1 MKSRNSTSC
10 TKKTRPEIVL
20 IIKLAKGDE
29 EEEEEEKG
37 EKEGGARVCAG
48 RNVLCNVGQG
58 KPPAACLG

>member
-10 TKKTRPEIVL
+10 TKKTRPDIVL
-20 IIKLAKGDE
+20 IIKLAKGE

-58 KPPAACLG
+58 KPAAACLS

>member
-1 MKSRNSTSC
+1 MKRRNSTSC

-20 IIKLAKGDE
+20 IIKLAKGE

-58 KPPAACLG
+58 KPAAACLS